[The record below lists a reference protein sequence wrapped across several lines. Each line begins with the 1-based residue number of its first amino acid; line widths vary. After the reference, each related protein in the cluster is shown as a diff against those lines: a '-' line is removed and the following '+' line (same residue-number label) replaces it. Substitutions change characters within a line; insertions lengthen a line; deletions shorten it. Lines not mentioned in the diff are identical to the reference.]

1 MPVARKVTV
10 TGGAAV
16 VQGQDECLL
25 PATDT
30 NTNLMKAFDS
40 MVVFDEVALQ
50 RLEALD
56 PTGQNLLLLRVMK
69 AFDMSLQR
77 MSSQLV
83 AALAERDTAGMR
95 HVVHT
100 LKSSAASVGALRLSQ
115 LCLEFENDLRGLPAL
130 ASSGPVPAFEASVAD
145 VVAEMQRVQAG
156 VPQVMSRADRAP
168 GRACAASVSA
178 TAAAAAA
185 R

>member
-1 MPVARKVTV
+1 
-10 TGGAAV
+10 
-16 VQGQDECLL
+16 
-25 PATDT
+25 
-30 NTNLMKAFDS
+30 MKKALEF
-40 MVVFDEVALQ
+40 MVVFDEEALQ

-56 PTGQNLLLLRVMK
+56 PSGQNHLLVRVMK

-83 AALAERDTAGMR
+83 TALAERDLAGMR

-130 ASSGPVPAFEASVAD
+130 AASSAVPAFEAAVAD

-156 VPQVMSRADRAP
+156 VPQVMARVDRVP
-168 GRACAASVSA
+168 GRAGAASASSTTSVA
-178 TAAAAAA
+178 G